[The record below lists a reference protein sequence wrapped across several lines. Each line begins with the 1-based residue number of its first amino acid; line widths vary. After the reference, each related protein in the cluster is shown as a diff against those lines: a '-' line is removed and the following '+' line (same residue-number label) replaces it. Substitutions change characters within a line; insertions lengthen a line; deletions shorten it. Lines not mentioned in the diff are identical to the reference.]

1 MNLWQSYLNL
11 YASLPDRCEK
21 SLGLISE
28 PVDSLSSIVFFIS
41 AFFIY
46 KLLKNNNIQDQRIK
60 LLVILVVLIGIGST
74 TYHSFHSPYTAIF
87 DLLPIYIFVFYSLYL
102 LAAFISESK
111 ILQYGIPLLL
121 FIFQL
126 GFRFASI
133 PLFIL
138 GMPTFHIFNI
148 IFILGLSFWLYSR
161 IGKVIVSIFPV
172 LFSYS
177 LGVLARYFDLIVCPI
192 NGVGTHFIWHI
203 CVAFATCYTA
213 KFFVKLLSV
222 KSGL

>member
-74 TYHSFHSPYTAIF
+74 TYNSFHSP
-87 DLLPIYIFVFYSLYL
+87 
-102 LAAFISESK
+102 
-111 ILQYGIPLLL
+111 
-121 FIFQL
+121 
-126 GFRFASI
+126 
-133 PLFIL
+133 
-138 GMPTFHIFNI
+138 
-148 IFILGLSFWLYSR
+148 
-161 IGKVIVSIFPV
+161 
-172 LFSYS
+172 
-177 LGVLARYFDLIVCPI
+177 
-192 NGVGTHFIWHI
+192 
-203 CVAFATCYTA
+203 
-213 KFFVKLLSV
+213 
-222 KSGL
+222 